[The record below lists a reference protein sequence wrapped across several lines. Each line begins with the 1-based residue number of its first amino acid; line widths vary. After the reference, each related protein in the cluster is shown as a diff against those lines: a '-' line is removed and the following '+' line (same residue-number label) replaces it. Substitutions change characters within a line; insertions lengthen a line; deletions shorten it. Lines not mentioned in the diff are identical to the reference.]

1 MADLTEIDSL
11 EILVIV
17 DNEVDPMSTYSNP
30 AIQATGNIVHIG
42 MRSQSEVHDRGD
54 AAKELRMD
62 SICCGAHGLSL
73 MIVRHINYYVIS
85 EICLAQQLMPS
96 QTAIKGDKRHT
107 MLFDTGPEEDVW
119 ERNVKRLR
127 PEISSIELIHLSHW
141 HRDHSGTKRIAS
153 HVSVNFP
160 I

>member
-1 MADLTEIDSL
+1 MTGLTEIDSL

-42 MRSQSEVHDRGD
+42 MRSPSEVHDRGD

-73 MIVRHINYYVIS
+73 MIVCYATTTWPQMSALINS
-85 EICLAQQLMPS
+85 LC
-96 QTAIKGDKRHT
+96 H
-107 MLFDTGPEEDVW
+107 
-119 ERNVKRLR
+119 LR
-127 PEISSIELIHLSHW
+127 QP
-141 HRDHSGTKRIAS
+141 
-153 HVSVNFP
+153 
-160 I
+160 